1 MPFIKIRLSIWDRLF
16 ITLRLFSLPI
26 SLTFKGLSSFRRSLL
41 LRLSIIVLL
50 IKLLFTGLVIFDADK
65 FFLDSILLF
74 SESIIVFFEESFS
87 PLYFISKCFATG
99 RNFFCSIP
107 FTIYDS
113 AINIILTDNSFFR

>member
-1 MPFIKIRLSIWDRLF
+1 MPFIEIRLSIWDRLF

-41 LRLSIIVLL
+41 LRLSIIVLF
-50 IKLLFTGLVIFDADK
+50 IKFLFTGLVFFEADE
-65 FFLDSILLF
+65 FFLESVLFF
-74 SESIIVFFEESFS
+74 SESIFVLFEDAFS

-107 FTIYDS
+107 LTISDS